1 MNISKYIAK
10 QNGKINLSEFDT
22 GETGDYESKKK
33 AKKDL
38 KNNIKEMKKLQSK
51 LYAEDKYS
59 VLILF
64 QAMDAAGKDSTIKHV
79 MSGVNPQGTSVVSFK
94 QPSTEELNH
103 DYLWRCSKALPER
116 GKIGIFNRSYYEE
129 VLVVR
134 VHDLITKQKIPVG
147 LIPADVWKERYRQI
161 ADYEKYLSE
170 NGTVIIKFFLHVS
183 KEEQKKRFLSRIDKE
198 SKNWKFSASDL
209 KERKY
214 WDEYQK
220 CYEEALAATSRKYA
234 PWYIIPADHKW
245 FMRLL
250 VSRIIAETMEKMPI
264 NYPKLSKEQLAGLQE
279 SKKILENEK

>member
-10 QNGKINLSEFDT
+10 QNGKINLPEFDT

-38 KNNIKEMKKLQSK
+38 KNNILEMKKLQSK

-94 QPSTEELNH
+94 QPSSEELKH
-103 DYLWRCSKALPER
+103 DYLWRCNKALPER
-116 GKIGIFNRSYYEE
+116 GRIGIFNRSYYEE

-134 VHDLITKQKIPVG
+134 VHDLISQQKIPVE
-147 LIPADVWKERYRQI
+147 LIPTDIWKERYRQI
-161 ADYEKYLSE
+161 ADYEKYLYE

-183 KEEQKKRFLSRIDKE
+183 KEEQKKRFLSRIDKA

-214 WDEYQK
+214 WDEYRK
-220 CYEEALAATSRKYA
+220 CYEEALSATSKKHA

-245 FMRLL
+245 YMRLL
-250 VSRIIAETMEKMPI
+250 VSSIIVETMSKMPI
-264 NYPKLSKEQLAGLQE
+264 NYPKLGKEQMAELQE

>member
-10 QNGKINLSEFDT
+10 QNGKINLPEFDT

-38 KNNIKEMKKLQSK
+38 KNNILEMKKLQSK

-94 QPSTEELNH
+94 QPSSEELKH
-103 DYLWRCSKALPER
+103 DYLWRCNKALPER
-116 GKIGIFNRSYYEE
+116 GRIGIFNRSYYEE

-134 VHDLITKQKIPVG
+134 VHDLISQQKIPVE
-147 LIPADVWKERYRQI
+147 LIPTDIWKERYRQI
-161 ADYEKYLSE
+161 ADYEKYLYE

-183 KEEQKKRFLSRIDKE
+183 KEEQKKRFLSRIDKA

-214 WDEYQK
+214 WDEYRK
-220 CYEEALAATSRKYA
+220 CYEEALSATSRKHA

-245 FMRLL
+245 YMRLL
-250 VSRIIAETMEKMPI
+250 VSSIIVETMSKMPI
-264 NYPKLSKEQLAGLQE
+264 NYPKLGKEQMAELQE